1 LAVIAIAR
9 LLFMVGVAPP
19 PFIKI
24 NKSLTYRGDKTRA
37 QYQSIKKI
45 PGVMISPRNPHR
57 RSPYWNFWRVVLAGW
72 VIRNPRPIFVGLG
85 ICIMVIYNA
94 VTK

>member
-1 LAVIAIAR
+1 MRRGGVAVIKKANYPNLQTFENAIK
-9 LLFMVGVAPP
+9 L
-19 PFIKI
+19 
-24 NKSLTYRGDKTRA
+24 
-37 QYQSIKKI
+37 SIYKKI
-45 PGVMISPRNPHR
+45 PGVMISLRNPRR
-57 RSPYWNFWRVVLAGW
+57 RSPYWNIWRFVLASW